1 MKLWAADRHLPSVR
15 SGRGVALL
23 TALIVV
29 AIATGIA
36 AAVFFDTGLLLRR
49 TEGGSAQ
56 DRAQLLAGGA
66 EALAATLLREEL
78 DTGSAPVH
86 AAQRWANPLGPIEV
100 QDAGAVQGQLV
111 DLQGRFNLNSLVAA
125 DGRIDPVALELFE
138 RLLRTL
144 ELEPVWALRLAD
156 WLDADDQPMGGGG
169 EDDLY
174 SGLQPG
180 YRPPNRPITSISELQ
195 WLEGFDEARF
205 LLLAPHVAALPRDA
219 GINLCTATPALLDAL
234 LDERQWMGAEDSL
247 ARNRERG
254 CFPRREDFRASL
266 GDPLAFERLDKSL
279 GVGERSS
286 YFQLR
291 TVAVVGT
298 ASFSLYSLLR
308 YEHTPPEP
316 PRLRVLR
323 RQLAD

>member
-1 MKLWAADRHLPSVR
+1 MNASFVRRHAR
-15 SGRGVALL
+15 YGRRRRGVALL
-23 TALIVV
+23 AALIMV
-29 AIATGIA
+29 AIATTLA

-66 EALAATLLREEL
+66 EALAADLLREEL
-78 DTGSAPVH
+78 DTGTAPVH
-86 AAQRWANPLGPIEV
+86 AAQRWGNPLGPLEV
-100 QDAGAVQGQLV
+100 PDAGTIQGQLT
-111 DLQGRFNLNSLVAA
+111 DLQGRFNLNSLIGA
-125 DGRIDPVALELFE
+125 DGRVDPVALEVFE

-156 WLDADDQPMGGGG
+156 WLDADDQPLGGGA

-174 SGLQPG
+174 SALQPG
-180 YRPPNRPITSISELQ
+180 YRPPNLPITSVGELQ
-195 WLEGFDEARF
+195 WLEGFDEAR
-205 LLLAPHVAALPRDA
+205 LARLAPHVAALPRDA

-234 LDERQWMGAEDSL
+234 LNERQWTDAEQSL
-247 ARNRERG
+247 ARNRERN
-254 CFPRREDFRASL
+254 CFPRRDDFRAAL
-266 GDPLAFERLDKSL
+266 GDPETFERLDKSL
-279 GVGERSS
+279 GLGERSR

-291 TVAVVGT
+291 SLAVVGT
-298 ASFSLYSLLR
+298 ATFSLYSLLR
-308 YEHTPPEP
+308 YENSPPEP